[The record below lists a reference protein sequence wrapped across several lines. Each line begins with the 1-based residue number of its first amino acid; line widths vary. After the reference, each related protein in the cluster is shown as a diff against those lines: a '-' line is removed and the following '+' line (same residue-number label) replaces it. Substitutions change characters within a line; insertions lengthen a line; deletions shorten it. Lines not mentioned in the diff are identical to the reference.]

1 MANQWTDDP
10 ELAAIFSAEVEEKL
24 ASLRDGLLKLEE
36 QPNPKALIASL
47 FRDAHTVK
55 GSARALALE
64 SVVSLAHRAED
75 LLGALRDG
83 RFGVRRDLVDLL
95 LAAAEGIS
103 RAMPGS
109 DRPVSADDLDALV
122 GALDQALD
130 GVDPVVVPKLAV
142 AAPTDADDADLD
154 VETPEPAGRRGLTI
168 RVPTRRVHDL
178 LDVVGETELD
188 ARRVDL
194 TSGLIT
200 TMAAEQVQ
208 WAKSL
213 RQAVST
219 HPDVPPA
226 VSESVYAI
234 AALGD
239 RLQAAARDLRGRVED
254 TQLKLARVREGAM
267 GLAMVPVRRVV
278 ASFPQLL
285 REVATATGKDV
296 ALVLE
301 GEDVELDTRVLDAVA
316 DALKHLVTNAVDHGC
331 ETPSERLALGKPARA
346 TVRVSARS
354 AGSTVVIEVE
364 DDGWGIDEDELRL
377 TAVSRGL
384 LPADSTLSGPAL
396 LSTLFVPGFTTRSEV
411 TEVSG
416 RGVGLDVVRTAVDD
430 LGGAIDIETVAGQ
443 GSKFVITLPVTL
455 GILRCLIARVGD
467 ERYALPVTNVVET
480 VNLRDAGTQTVAGA
494 TVLVRRGQSIPLAD
508 LGQALSV
515 PGARSQ
521 RAAVVVRYGGAS
533 EQLAWAVDEL
543 ESELELVV
551 KDLGGFLG
559 RMPSV
564 SGATID
570 ADGGVMLLLDLREL
584 AVQQLSHGTPVQLT
598 PQDRDGA
605 AGQPGGGTVGAG
617 AAPKSPAGQ
626 RTRGRPRVLIV
637 EDSVGVREL
646 QRVILEGAGYDVVT
660 AVDGTDG
667 ASRLSQ
673 DPVDLVLSD
682 VEMPGMDGFTLTR
695 QIRRTRGWENVPVVI
710 MTSRGD
716 DADKRAGL
724 DAGASAYLL
733 KSEFDQA
740 DLVDT
745 VRRLVGR

>member
-24 ASLRDGLLKLEE
+24 AALREGLIKLED

-55 GSARALALE
+55 GSARALGLE

-83 RFGVRRDLVDLL
+83 RFGVRRDLIDLL
-95 LAAAEGIS
+95 LAAAEGIGRS
-103 RAMPGS
+103 MPGTQ
-109 DRPVSADDLDALV
+109 RPVGVDDLAALV
-122 GALDQALD
+122 AALDEALD
-130 GVDPVVVPKLAV
+130 GVDPVTVPKLT
-142 AAPTDADDADLD
+142 AAPVVESDEAEVD
-154 VETPEPAGRRGLTI
+154 VEPVEPIGRRGLTI

-194 TSGLIT
+194 TSGQIT
-200 TMAAEQVQ
+200 AMALEQVQ

-213 RQAVST
+213 RLAVNAHS
-219 HPDVPPA
+219 DVPPA

-285 REVATATGKDV
+285 REVATTTGKDV
-296 ALVLE
+296 QLVLE

-331 ETPSERLALGKPARA
+331 ETAAERIALGKPARA
-346 TVRVSARS
+346 TVRVAARS

-364 DDGWGIDEDELRL
+364 DDGWGIDEDELRQ

-384 LPADSTLSGPAL
+384 LPADSTASGPAL

-430 LGGAIDIETVAGQ
+430 LGGTIDIETVKGE

-455 GILRCLIARVGD
+455 GILRCLIARIGT

-494 TVLVRRGQSIPLAD
+494 TVLVRRGLSIPLAD
-508 LGQALSV
+508 LGRALAV

-559 RMPSV
+559 RMPAV

-584 AVQQLSHGTPVQLT
+584 AVQQLSHGTPMQVVAPAGT
-598 PQDRDGA
+598 DPDGA
-605 AGQPGGGTVGAG
+605 PVAQTKGAG
-617 AAPKSPAGQ
+617 APAAARGQ
-626 RTRGRPRVLIV
+626 RTRGRARVLIV

-646 QRVILEGAGYDVVT
+646 QRVILEGAGYDVTT

-673 DPVDLVLSD
+673 EPVDLVLSD

-695 QIRRTRGWENVPVVI
+695 QIRRTPGWEHVPVVI

-740 DLVDT
+740 DLVNT